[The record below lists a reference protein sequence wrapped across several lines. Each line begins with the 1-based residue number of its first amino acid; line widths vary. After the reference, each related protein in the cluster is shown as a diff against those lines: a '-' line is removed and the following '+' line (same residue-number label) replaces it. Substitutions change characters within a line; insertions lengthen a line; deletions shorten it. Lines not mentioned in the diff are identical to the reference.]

1 MIDVFNY
8 LIVFFLTVLG
18 VSTLGLVAGFSPVL
32 YIAQITMGTKAKRL
46 KLYTGWLIAGVLA
59 AILLLIALF
68 QTLHLDTLVTII
80 DTTVH
85 AITVSVIFNIFVG
98 LAFIYGGFWYLRHQE
113 VSKPKSP
120 KLRKTG
126 GSLTVLG
133 LGFVRTFTSISGI
146 TATYIAGNAIAN
158 VSVSLIERLLF
169 TALFLVAT
177 IIPFIAI
184 VILMRKEPHKLM
196 RAITYIRKQMTR
208 LNYRP
213 VVGVGAVI
221 FGSSIT
227 IINIMMF
234 LFY

>member
-18 VSTLGLVAGFSPVL
+18 VSALGLAAGFSPVL
-32 YIAQITMGTKAKRL
+32 YIAQITMGTKSKRL

-59 AILLLIALF
+59 AIILLIALF
-68 QTLHLDTLVTII
+68 QTLHLDTLITIV
-80 DTTVH
+80 DTTVR
-85 AITVSVIFNIFVG
+85 AVTVSVLFNIFVG

-177 IIPFIAI
+177 IVPFIAI
-184 VILMRKEPHKLM
+184 VILMRKKPHQLM
-196 RAITYIRKQMTR
+196 RAVAYIRRQMTQ

-213 VVGVGAVI
+213 VVGVGAI
-221 FGSSIT
+221 LFGSSIT
-227 IINIMMF
+227 VINIMMF